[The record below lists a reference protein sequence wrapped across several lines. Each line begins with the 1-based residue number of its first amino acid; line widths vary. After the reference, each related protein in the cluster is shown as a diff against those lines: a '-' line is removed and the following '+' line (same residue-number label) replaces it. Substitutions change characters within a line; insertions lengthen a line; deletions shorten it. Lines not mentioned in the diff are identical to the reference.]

1 MKNESKNK
9 DKLLKK
15 SNNNKQSSPTIS
27 KKKHVIYS
35 KESNNYNF
43 FNFDENGDIEKEENH
58 IDADK
63 LIKKLED
70 EQEDTKILLNK
81 LHGRRQKNRDFMKEM
96 EQEKLIRERYNT
108 KKNLMQKKKNE
119 EYNRIVKIIK
129 DPISIKRTN
138 RIEKELNNNLKNTK
152 TTK

>member
-15 SNNNKQSSPTIS
+15 SNINKKPSPINS
-27 KKKHVIYS
+27 KKKQVIYS

-43 FNFDENGDIEKEENH
+43 FNFDDNGDIEKEENH

-70 EQEDTKILLNK
+70 EQEDTKILLYK
-81 LHGRRQKNRDFMKEM
+81 LNGRRQKNRDFIKEM
-96 EQEKLIRERYNT
+96 EKEKLIRERYNT

-119 EYNRIVKIIK
+119 EYNRMVKIIK